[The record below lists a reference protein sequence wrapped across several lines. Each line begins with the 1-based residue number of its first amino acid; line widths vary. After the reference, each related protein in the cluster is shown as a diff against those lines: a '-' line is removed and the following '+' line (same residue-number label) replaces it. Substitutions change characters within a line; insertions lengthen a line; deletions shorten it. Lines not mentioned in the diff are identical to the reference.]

1 MKIQGT
7 RRATS
12 STAKACWPIRAW
24 GDAMRASVG
33 GFQSQGAPDVH
44 VTAGEAEMSSAVSLS
59 PAIIWQPGTCCRP
72 PCPPSSASCCFLFL
86 PSVLCQVAPSQLQL
100 SPSTSCPRTLSPVD
114 SCRHQ
119 DSWSAMSHCSDG
131 TAEVAT
137 LVPMWR
143 DVTSSVGG
151 RGGWR
156 NITRAFF
163 IRQTLQ
169 HTVLSW
175 KRRSLKRKCKR
186 ELIFERFYP
195 FLVNFALLAIKK
207 KPKHFLG
214 FWWTRKKIIL
224 LKSVSKCLY
233 FSLLSQFF
241 LTSDCYLCKQVS
253 IFIGFVSQ
261 IFLFNVFIRKFCCA
275 SCVMN

>member
-33 GFQSQGAPDVH
+33 GFQSRGAPDVH

-72 PCPPSSASCCFLFL
+72 PCPPSSTSCCFLFF
-86 PSVLCQVAPSQLQL
+86 PFVLCQVAPSQRQQ
-100 SPSTSCPRTLSPVD
+100 SPITSCPRTLPPVD

-119 DSWSAMSHCSDG
+119 EESWAAMSHCSDG

-163 IRQTLQ
+163 IRQNKHYNILYYRGKGE
-169 HTVLSW
+169 VWNDKL
-175 KRRSLKRKCKR
+175 
-186 ELIFERFYP
+186 EFIFDIFPP
-195 FLVNFALLAIKK
+195 FLINFVL
-207 KPKHFLG
+207 
-214 FWWTRKKIIL
+214 
-224 LKSVSKCLY
+224 
-233 FSLLSQFF
+233 
-241 LTSDCYLCKQVS
+241 
-253 IFIGFVSQ
+253 
-261 IFLFNVFIRKFCCA
+261 
-275 SCVMN
+275 